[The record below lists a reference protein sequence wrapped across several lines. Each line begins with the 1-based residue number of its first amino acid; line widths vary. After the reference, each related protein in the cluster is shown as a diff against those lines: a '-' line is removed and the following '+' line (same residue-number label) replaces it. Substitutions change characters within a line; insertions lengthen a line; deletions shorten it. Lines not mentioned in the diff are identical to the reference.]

1 MKNNIGPDAT
11 GLAFRIEGAT
21 VASSAGP
28 LETSRVLWD
37 SEPVPITADEA
48 MQAEGAPGITSALDG
63 AVDWLRK
70 TLADGP
76 VAAEE
81 IFGLA
86 KADGHA
92 KKTLQRASKA
102 LKVRKVKVAMA
113 AGWSWSLPPK
123 LAKSAEDAQGSDV
136 ATFEEIDHLRG
147 PGVGAAKV
155 EQ

>member
-1 MKNNIGPDAT
+1 
-11 GLAFRIEGAT
+11 LEGA
-21 VASSAGP
+21 V
-28 LETSRVLWD
+28 E
-37 SEPVPITADEA
+37 
-48 MQAEGAPGITSALDG
+48 
-63 AVDWLRK
+63 WLRE
-70 TLADGP
+70 TLTDGP

-123 LAKSAEDAQGSDV
+123 MPKSAEDAQGSDV
-136 ATFEEIDHLRG
+136 ATFEEIGHLRG
-147 PGVGAAKV
+147 SEVGAAKV
-155 EQ
+155 ER